1 MYEIPQLSRRSFIRN
16 TTIAGIGVAV
26 LGLAGCTPDKPTTS
40 SDTAL
45 PYTAGTYT
53 ASSQG
58 KFGPVTI
65 QATFSNEAIE
75 NIEVTDHEETAF
87 ISNRA
92 LTELPE
98 AIVENQSLAVDTIT
112 GATLSSMAVLAA
124 TEDCVRQAG
133 GNPSDLKEA
142 PQKTASTGTESLEAD
157 LLVVGA
163 GGSGMA
169 CAIAA
174 AKLGMERVVVLEKSC
189 SIGGNALV
197 SGGYLEY
204 VEADDSLRE
213 EMTDSQRAQ
222 LEADLAAA
230 EGVVPADALELIR
243 GQWAN
248 WQAAGNTKCF
258 DSIELQALQ
267 YTIAGEGDYE
277 GNVLFCQNIAAL
289 DAWLVED
296 GFAFKELVGIVGY
309 PWPRWSS
316 PAEGRCGQGYFQ
328 HYQGLVEDQAL
339 PVEILLNAPATELIC
354 EGDRVVG
361 AKAQA
366 EDGTTYEVRAA
377 KGVVLATGG
386 FSGSPEMLRQYNT
399 MWPFEEGV
407 DIPTTNTY
415 GHTGDGINM
424 ALALGAGVA
433 LMDDQMPFPM
443 ADCKNSSDETTVGDD
458 IDCMMINSEGVRFMD
473 EVRDRYSMTADIM
486 EQPGQMMYMIT
497 DADTCRVEGDLNRYG
512 HKLESLINQ
521 GQLYVAD
528 TIEELAAQIGCEG
541 SVLAKTVADY
551 NEAARSGVDA
561 AFGRTSFSDLSP
573 IENPPFYASPR
584 TWAMHITVGGLLYDD
599 SFRVTTEEGEPIE
612 GLYAVGET
620 IVGSSGVGTQGEG
633 LAVAQILAKA

>member
-163 GGSGMA
+163 GGSGVA

>member
-1 MYEIPQLSRRSFIRN
+1 MYEIPQISRRSFIRS

-26 LGLAGCTPDKPTTS
+26 LGLAGCAPKKPAAS
-40 SDTAL
+40 GGAAL
-45 PYTAGTYT
+45 AYTAGTYT

-87 ISNRA
+87 ISDRA

-133 GNPSDLKEA
+133 GNPSDLKET

-174 AKLGMERVVVLEKSC
+174 AKLGMERVIVLEKSC

-296 GFAFKELVGIVGY
+296 GFTFKKLVGIVGY

-339 PVEILLNAPATELIC
+339 PVEILLNTPATELIC

-386 FSGSPEMLRQYNT
+386 FSGSPDMLRQYNT
-399 MWPFEEGV
+399 MWPFEEGK

>member
-1 MYEIPQLSRRSFIRN
+1 MNQFASLSRRSFVR
-16 TTIAGIGVAV
+16 TATIAGVGVAV
-26 LGLAGCTPDKPTTS
+26 LGLTGCAPSKPAASAS
-40 SDTAL
+40 SGLA
-45 PYTAGTYT
+45 YTAGTYS

-65 QATFSNEAIE
+65 QATFTNDAIA
-75 NIEVTDHEETAF
+75 NVEVTDHEETAF
-87 ISNRA
+87 ISDRA
-92 LTELPE
+92 LTELPA
-98 AIVENQSLAVDTIT
+98 AIVEHQSLAVDTIT

-133 GNPSDLKEA
+133 GKPSDLKDA
-142 PQKTASTGTESLEAD
+142 PQKTPSTGTETLEAD

-169 CAIAA
+169 CAVAA
-174 AKLGMERVVVLEKSC
+174 AKLGMERIVVLEKSC

-204 VEADDSLRE
+204 VQADDSLRE

-230 EGVVPADALELIR
+230 EGVVPVEALELIR
-243 GQWAN
+243 GQWAD

-289 DAWLVED
+289 DAWLTED
-296 GFAFKELVGIVGY
+296 GFQFKELVGIVGY

-328 HYQGLVEDQAL
+328 HYQNLVEEQAL
-339 PVEILLNAPATELIC
+339 PVEILLNTPATELIS
-354 EGDRVVG
+354 EGGRVVG

-386 FSGSPEMLRQYNT
+386 FSGSPDMLRQYNT
-399 MWPFEEGV
+399 MWPFEEGK

-415 GHTGDGINM
+415 GHTGDGINI

-512 HKLESLINQ
+512 HRLESLINQ

-528 TIEELAAQIGCEG
+528 TLEDLAAQIGCDG
-541 SVLAKTVADY
+541 ATLAATVETY
-551 NEAARSGVDA
+551 NEAARSGTDPQ
-561 AFGRTSFSDLSP
+561 FGRTSFSEISP

-599 SFRVTTEEGEPIE
+599 SFRVTTEAGEPIE

-633 LAVAQILAKA
+633 VAVAQIIAEA

>member
-1 MYEIPQLSRRSFIRN
+1 
-16 TTIAGIGVAV
+16 
-26 LGLAGCTPDKPTTS
+26 
-40 SDTAL
+40 
-45 PYTAGTYT
+45 
-53 ASSQG
+53 
-58 KFGPVTI
+58 
-65 QATFSNEAIE
+65 
-75 NIEVTDHEETAF
+75 
-87 ISNRA
+87 
-92 LTELPE
+92 
-98 AIVENQSLAVDTIT
+98 
-112 GATLSSMAVLAA
+112 
-124 TEDCVRQAG
+124 
-133 GNPSDLKEA
+133 
-142 PQKTASTGTESLEAD
+142 
-157 LLVVGA
+157 
-163 GGSGMA
+163 
-169 CAIAA
+169 
-174 AKLGMERVVVLEKSC
+174 VVLEKSC

>member
-1 MYEIPQLSRRSFIRN
+1 MYEIPQLSRRSFIRS

-26 LGLAGCTPDKPTTS
+26 LGLAGCAPKKPAAS
-40 SDTAL
+40 EGAARA
-45 PYTAGTYT
+45 YTAGTYT
-53 ASSQG
+53 ANSQG

-87 ISNRA
+87 ISDRA

-174 AKLGMERVVVLEKSC
+174 AKLGMERIVVLEKSC

-230 EGVVPADALELIR
+230 EGVVPAEALELIR

-339 PVEILLNAPATELIC
+339 PVEILLNTPATELIC

-541 SVLAKTVADY
+541 SVLAKTVEDY

-633 LAVAQILAKA
+633 LAVAQILAEV

>member
-584 TWAMHITVGGLLYDD
+584 TWAMHITVGGMLYDD

>member
-339 PVEILLNAPATELIC
+339 PVEILLNVPATELIC